1 MDYDRQENH
10 LRSEEDI
17 RTKIVTTWL
26 ADHGFGEADI
36 SLETSFEI
44 CLGRNIYLVG
54 SDKPRQKTVF
64 RPRADILVR
73 SRDGKNLLI
82 VEVKAPNETLDD
94 KAREQGISY
103 ARLLREG
110 GIAPFVVLTNGYE
123 TLIYDSISGDLL
135 NGEAIPTDHPYVKSG
150 FQITGDDLALRS
162 QALQAFISLSPDNL
176 IEFCRLQVSYRMRQL
191 RSDDPYSGKKY
202 IPALYV
208 EREEAKKELKKQIEQ
223 ERKKVVL
230 IIGSPQV
237 GKTNFICHAIEEL
250 IAQGKPC
257 LFYPA
262 IDVRR
267 GLLQEISEDF
277 EWTIADSSSPYQVI
291 SKLTHILSKVSQRVV
306 IFIDGWN
313 EASQELARIID
324 HDSERLLSRNNIQL
338 VISMTN
344 VAAHRLLLNDAGN
357 PSYVAEAASID
368 SNAVSLIEVS
378 PEKRGKD
385 YWSTVHLNKYS
396 VQEMERAH
404 TTYAKAFKVQL
415 PSQPNVNDPFLL
427 RIAMEHFSNQTL
439 PKELNEPNL
448 LEISL
453 KKKAE
458 RAISLQVDNVC
469 NLLTDLADEI
479 FLKDA
484 PLSQIDAIK
493 RWNYSTLNPIPNGL
507 FESALLARVRNARSL
522 PALDFY
528 FSRERNFVIACWAR
542 EFSSKLIQSEEVIIS
557 ELALAVQ
564 TQAGT
569 EAIKWFL
576 KQGKHQDYLRVSFE
590 VWSIFDDPKVRRVL
604 ISSLW
609 ESASKNLPKDDG
621 WILAAME
628 KGIGDP
634 DLLVRVEAA
643 KILALVTKDHERLAT
658 ILADN
663 EELIPNLME
672 IEEKYPL
679 GEGSAGDVVLDALR
693 QLHWDDCSDG
703 EDSGITIIL
712 EPLIGDDSVI
722 IRSGAAKALG
732 YLAPRLFLG
741 ILSKRITEGN
751 LKSEAGKEYVRAI
764 ELAIRELEKLYYGF
778 MCPGELEFLNRNL
791 VLLLEE
797 YERMQQICNFI
808 INFYKAENCSLA
820 LLDILQALCPANNF
834 IDYKN
839 SDGIEISIQLL
850 ETEINSEKQIKKIK
864 ILSYENP
871 IDLLYAI
878 SKLIIVDKLDINY
891 KHIYCE
897 YIKLAAN
904 QIQEIYIESL
914 YSTELKLLIEHAS
927 QIGDRYKQI
936 YQIFAPLITF
946 FRQEDCSNQ
955 LLAILKNFQNIV
967 RDIYIEQDREE
978 EFPLPSVSDILAH
991 HHQLSLPLDL
1001 LEAPIDDIDN

>member
-1 MDYDRQENH
+1 MDYDRQENP

-26 ADHGFGEADI
+26 ADHGFGAADI
-36 SLETSFEI
+36 SLEKTFEI
-44 CLGRNIYLVG
+44 RLGRDIYRVG
-54 SDKPRQKTVF
+54 SDKPRQSSVF

-73 SRDGKNLLI
+73 NRDGKNLLI

-135 NGEAIPTDHPYVKSG
+135 NGQAIPTDHPYVKSG

-162 QALQAFISLSPDNL
+162 QALEAFISLSPDNL

-267 GLLQEISEDF
+267 GLLQQISEDF

-368 SNAVSLIEVS
+368 NKAISFIEVS

-396 VQEMERAH
+396 DKEMEKAY
-404 TTYAKAFKVQL
+404 TNYAKAFKVQVL
-415 PSQPNVNDPFLL
+415 SKPHVDDPFLL

-439 PKELNEPNL
+439 PEELDEPNL
-448 LEISL
+448 LEISI

-458 RAISLQVDNVC
+458 RAIRLQVDNVC

-484 PLSQIDAIK
+484 PVRQIDAIK
-493 RWNYSTLNPIPNGL
+493 RWNYSTLTPIPNGL
-507 FESALLARVRNARSL
+507 FESALLARVRNASSL

-528 FSRERNFVIACWAR
+528 FSRERNFVIAYWAR
-542 EFSSKLIQSEEVIIS
+542 DFSSKLIQSEGVIIS
-557 ELALAVQ
+557 ELSLAVQ

-569 EAIKWFL
+569 EALKWFL
-576 KQGKHQDYLRVSFE
+576 KQRKHQDWLRVSFE
-590 VWSIFDDPKVRRVL
+590 VWSIFDEPKERRVL
-604 ISSLW
+604 MSSLW
-609 ESASKNLPKDDG
+609 ENVSQNFHKDGD

-634 DLLVRVEAA
+634 DLLVRVEAV
-643 KILALVTKDHERLAT
+643 KILPLVTNDHERLA
-658 ILADN
+658 IMMQN
-663 EELIPNLME
+663 IME
-672 IEEKYPL
+672 IEEEYPL

-712 EPLIGDDSVI
+712 EPLIGHDSVI

-732 YLAPRLFLG
+732 HLAPRLFLE
-741 ILSKRITEGN
+741 ILSNKITQGN
-751 LKSEAGKEYVRAI
+751 LNSEAGKEYVRAI
-764 ELAIRELEKLYYGF
+764 ELAIRELEELYYGF
-778 MCPGELEFLNRNL
+778 MCPGELDFLKRNL

-797 YERMQQICNFI
+797 YERMQQICNPI
-808 INFYKAENCSLA
+808 IEFYKAENCSWA
-820 LLDILQALCPANNF
+820 LLEILQALCPANNF
-834 IDYKN
+834 INYKN
-839 SDGIEISIQLL
+839 SDCIEISIRQLD
-850 ETEINSEKQIKKIK
+850 TEINSENQIKKIK

-871 IDLLYAI
+871 IDFLYAI
-878 SKLIIVDKLDINY
+878 SKLIIADKLDINY
-891 KHIYCE
+891 KNIYCQ
-897 YIKLAAN
+897 YIKSAAN

-914 YSTELKLLIEHAS
+914 SSTELELLIEHAS
-927 QIGDRYKQI
+927 QIRHRYKQI
-936 YQIFAPLITF
+936 YQIFAHLIIIF
-946 FRQEDCSNQ
+946 LQEDCSNQ
-955 LLAILKNFQNIV
+955 LLEILKNFENIV
-967 RDIYIEQDREE
+967 RDIYIEQDIEE
-978 EFPLPSVSDILAH
+978 EFRLPSVSDILAH
-991 HHQLSLPLDL
+991 HDQLSLPLDL
-1001 LEAPIDDIDN
+1001 LDAPMDDLDN